1 MLLFLIYVYSSFI
14 QSSNYDRLKFSYKL
28 RSFFSS
34 VSVLEF
40 ENKGA
45 FFLVLTKTRNEPKRA
60 ETSQNEPKPAKT
72 TQNFE
77 IGEICNFLLVFV
89 SQISC
94 PNA

>member
-72 TQNFE
+72 SRNQPKRPKILKLEKSAIFY
-77 IGEICNFLLVFV
+77 
-89 SQISC
+89 
-94 PNA
+94 